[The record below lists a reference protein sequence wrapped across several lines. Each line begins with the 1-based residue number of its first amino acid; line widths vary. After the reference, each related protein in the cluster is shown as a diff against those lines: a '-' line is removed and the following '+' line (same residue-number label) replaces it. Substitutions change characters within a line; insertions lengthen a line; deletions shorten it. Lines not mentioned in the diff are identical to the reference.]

1 MNFISIQKG
10 ISNSKSDVM
19 KSENHHINE
28 DSVNLNIT
36 NIAKDKSKLSPGGIN
51 EKRSLINEFNNQNNQ
66 RNQRN
71 SRISKSEKDVYPSFQ
86 LKVTKK
92 TSDAVD
98 GMVAMLS
105 ALYCKILIVIG

>member
-1 MNFISIQKG
+1 
-10 ISNSKSDVM
+10 M

-36 NIAKDKSKLSPGGIN
+36 NIVKDKSKLSSGGIN
-51 EKRSLINEFNNQNNQ
+51 EKRSLINEFNNQ